1 MEPITTITAVAAP
14 LEMSNVDTDQ
24 IIPAVHLHRTREQGY
39 GAVAFDRWRHREPGS
54 NLPEFVLEREPFR
67 RAGILVAGRNF
78 GCGSA
83 REAAAYA
90 LKDFG
95 IRAVIAPSF
104 GDIHYNNEIRNG
116 LLPVIVA
123 EAVVEDLWRQLNARP
138 GAEIA
143 IDLEART
150 VTAPDGA
157 VHPFRIDDFS
167 RACLL
172 SGVDELGYTIGLV
185 ERIAGFEAELE
196 RDMPWLRPVAADV
209 GKPRPPA

>member
-1 MEPITTITAVAAP
+1 MEPINTISAVAAP

-24 IIPAVHLHRTREQGY
+24 IIPAVHLHRMRDEGY
-39 GAVAFDRWRHREPGS
+39 GPVLFDRWRHRPPGS

-67 RAGILVAGRNF
+67 HAGILVAGRNF

-123 EAVVEDLWRQLNARP
+123 DAVVEDLWRQLNANP
-138 GAEIA
+138 GAEIT

-150 VTAPDGA
+150 VTAPDGS
-157 VHPFRIDDFS
+157 VHAFHIDDFS
-167 RACLL
+167 RQCLL
-172 SGVDELGYTIGLV
+172 TGVDELGYTVGMV
-185 ERIAGFEAELE
+185 DRIAAFESDLE
-196 RDMPWLRPVAADV
+196 TAMPWLVPQRQIATENE
-209 GKPRPPA
+209 